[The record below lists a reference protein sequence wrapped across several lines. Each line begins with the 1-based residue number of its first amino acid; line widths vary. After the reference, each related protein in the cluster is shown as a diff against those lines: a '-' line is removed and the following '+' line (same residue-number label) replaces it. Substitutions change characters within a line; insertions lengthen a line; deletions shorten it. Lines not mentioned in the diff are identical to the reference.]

1 MARIYRVTALL
12 RAVRPAPRGRH
23 AAPPTGAVL
32 AGPLGPLARR
42 VTAVVPALALV
53 TSGLALATT
62 TGSEASPAGSGSPLA
77 ALRVP
82 DVVQDGGAS
91 PTYPS
96 AGPAPAPM
104 QLPPIYDTFIPDRE
118 RVDVAWTAGP
128 VFTVLSAAAPVR
140 LDANGIPEAA
150 LGAYHAAADRLR
162 AVVPSCG
169 LDWALLG
176 AIGRVESNHARFGGN
191 VLDLRGVAR
200 PGIIGIPLDGRPGT
214 ARILDTDSG
223 HWDRDDVY
231 DRAVG
236 PMQFIPG
243 TWRGVAVDADDDG
256 VADPQNILDAA
267 ASAGAYLCSGRADLH
282 SEQGARQAVLRYNH
296 SDDYAR
302 TVLSIADAYRRGI
315 TVVPVSALPAARPGA
330 GTGSATPSGSGFA
343 WGGSAAPDQQP
354 STDRQSSDRQGAD
367 KPGASKPR
375 STPTTTTPAP
385 SPTPSTSPS
394 RRDASQPAVP
404 RPTVSLPLPS
414 VSLPSLPPP
423 TVPPLP
429 VPTVPPEIARLLALP
444 HLPLLPGDPEG
455 LIRVL
460 DPATLTVV
468 CLLDEQRVDCPGG
481 LLGLG

>member
-1 MARIYRVTALL
+1 
-12 RAVRPAPRGRH
+12 
-23 AAPPTGAVL
+23 
-32 AGPLGPLARR
+32 
-42 VTAVVPALALV
+42 
-53 TSGLALATT
+53 
-62 TGSEASPAGSGSPLA
+62 
-77 ALRVP
+77 
-82 DVVQDGGAS
+82 
-91 PTYPS
+91 
-96 AGPAPAPM
+96 M
-104 QLPPIYDTFIPDRE
+104 QLPPIYDTFTPDRE

-128 VFTVLSAAAPVR
+128 VFTVLSAVAPVR

-191 VLDLRGVAR
+191 ALDQRGVAR

-214 ARILDTDSG
+214 ARILDTDG
-223 HWDRDDVY
+223 GRWDRDNIY

-243 TWRGVAVDADDDG
+243 TWRGMAVDGDGDG

-267 ASAGAYLCSGRADLH
+267 ASAGAYLCSGRADLR

-296 SDDYAR
+296 SNDYAR

-315 TVVPVSALPAARPGA
+315 TVVPVGALPAARPAA
-330 GTGSATPSGSGFA
+330 GSGSATPPGSGFA
-343 WGGSAAPDQQP
+343 WGGSAAPGQP
-354 STDRQSSDRQGAD
+354 SSPDRQGAGKSD
-367 KPGASKPR
+367 KSTPR
-375 STPTTTTPAP
+375 STPTPTTAPSATP
-385 SPTPSTSPS
+385 SPTPSASPT
-394 RRDASQPAVP
+394 RGDASRPALP
-404 RPTVSLPLPS
+404 LPTVSVPLPS
-414 VSLPSLPPP
+414 VPLPSVPLPT

-429 VPTVPPEIARLLALP
+429 LPTVPPEIARLLALP
-444 HLPLLPGDPEG
+444 RLPLLPRDPAD

-460 DPATLTVV
+460 DPTTLTVV
-468 CLLDEQRVDCPGG
+468 CLLDEKRVDCPGG